1 MLISYFHFCIR
12 NLMMITG
19 FFSLCNQ
26 RISHFRTMQECNT
39 ALQTERKKATTIH
52 NGSQCQISQ
61 SENSAPL
68 ANTSGV
74 EMIFRYLHFSPHIA
88 LTDFNYLRS
97 GTSCEDITI
106 VEKLLYIHTFLHQL
120 LL

>member
-1 MLISYFHFCIR
+1 
-12 NLMMITG
+12 MMITG

-97 GTSCEDITI
+97 GTSSEDVTI